1 MSKVVSYLMLAICFL
16 VIYPFDLIAQNGDK
30 EKNEAS
36 RPVLVIMPREVD
48 MGTIGSGED
57 VSESFTFKNVG
68 SGIMGWSTSGPEGWK
83 VSGNER
89 IAGTLDDRADYLRV
103 DIHVAAGG
111 NMFKDEKS
119 RDSLYQV
126 TMTLEAGKVKLVCK
140 KTLAMGNYKEAIK
153 INSVGGNRT
162 IFINFKIVSAVEL
175 PQINLNPVRLDM
187 GFILPGKTISK
198 KIMLTNK
205 GREILRWNVAVQ
217 KYKRGDS
224 PASFKKGRYISFVN
238 EDIRGSGTY
247 SLPANLKE
255 IIELNGKW
263 IENGGYPSSTGTG
276 NSLNVRFSGT
286 GIILC
291 FINYPDKGNL
301 AVYVDE
307 RQINE
312 NISSPEQRKN
322 NEMLIAEGLVDGPHV
337 LTVVTKEGRLDIEGI
352 KILGRDVARGPQ
364 GWVNVFPVSGTTT
377 QEIDYINVHL
387 NTAQLSPGL
396 YSDNIIFNSN
406 GGDGTVEIFVEVV
419 ADKATKSVD
428 IYRYAKG
435 LDYLFTA
442 NPQAETKRLNQNEYV
457 KEGIAFRLFMPD
469 TPGTTSFYRWYN
481 PQKMDHFYH
490 YDARGGGKKLQ
501 GYVFEGSIGNIA
513 TSRMTNTKELY
524 RWYNPESGQYFY
536 TTDSHGEK
544 AAKKGYKFDGI
555 AGYVK

>member
-1 MSKVVSYLMLAICFL
+1 MLAIFFL

-30 EKNEAS
+30 EKNEVS

-48 MGTIGSGED
+48 MGTISSGED
-57 VSESFTFKNVG
+57 VSESFTLKNIG
-68 SGIMGWSTSGPEGWK
+68 SGIMSWSTTGPDEWK
-83 VSGNER
+83 MSGNER
-89 IAGTLDDRADYLRV
+89 ISGTIDDRADYLRV
-103 DIHVAAGG
+103 DIHVTSSG
-111 NMFKDEKS
+111 NIFKDEKS
-119 RDSLYQV
+119 KDSLYQV
-126 TMTLEAGKVKLVCK
+126 TMILEAGKEKLICK
-140 KTLAMGNYKEAIK
+140 KTLSMGSYKEAIK
-153 INSVGGNRT
+153 INSIGGNRT
-162 IFINFKIVSAVEL
+162 IFIDFKIVSTVEL
-175 PQINLNPVRLDM
+175 PQMNLNPARLDM
-187 GFILPGKTISK
+187 GLILPGRTISK

-205 GREILRWNVAVQ
+205 GRETLKWNVAVQ
-217 KYKRGDS
+217 KYKRGDN

-247 SLPANLKE
+247 NLSANLKE

-263 IENGGYPSSTGTG
+263 TENGGYPSSTGTG
-276 NSLNVRFSGT
+276 NSLNVHFNGT

-301 AVYVDE
+301 AIYLDE

-312 NISSPEQRKN
+312 NISSAEQKKN
-322 NEMLIAEGLVDGPHV
+322 GEMQIAEGLVDGTHV

-364 GWVNVFPVSGTTT
+364 GWISVYPVSGTTT

-406 GGDGTVEIFVEVV
+406 GGDGTVEIFIEVV

-442 NPQAETKRLNQNEYV
+442 NPQAETKRLSQNEYV

-469 TPGTTSFYRWYN
+469 TPGTTNFYRWYN

-513 TSRMTNTKELY
+513 TSRMTNTRELY

-544 AAKKGYKFDGI
+544 AARKGYKFDGI